1 MREETMRMQYTIT
14 FEKDVPVLLK
24 KHEELADVEEQ
35 VIERIFRNAKEHIDG
50 EIKQI
55 DNIEWRY

>member
-1 MREETMRMQYTIT
+1 MREEPMRMQYTIT
-14 FEKDVPVLLK
+14 FEKDVPVRLK
-24 KHEELADVEEQ
+24 KHEDLADLEEE